1 MINPNL
7 RNVAIIAHV
16 DHGKTTLVDEML
28 KQSGVNRENQSVVE
42 RVMDSNDLERERGIT
57 ILAKNTAVTYGD
69 VKINIVDT
77 PGHADFGGEV
87 ERILKMVNG
96 VILLVDAAEGPM
108 PQTRFV
114 LSRALELGHK
124 VIIVINKI
132 DRPDRRIDEVID
144 EILELLIDLNATDD
158 QLESPILF
166 CSARRGIAS
175 ADQNAEGTD
184 LRPLFETIL
193 SHIPAPEADYDQPF
207 QMLVSALDYNE
218 FVGRI
223 AVGRIERGKLTQNQ
237 DIIVCNYHDDNTS
250 KKLRASNIY
259 EYDGLTKKA
268 ITEAYA
274 GNIIAIS
281 GIGDITIG
289 DTICDPN
296 APEPLPFVQI
306 SAPTMEMTFVV
317 NDSPFAGRE
326 GKYVTSRN
334 LRDRLLKETL
344 KDVSLRV
351 TETDSTDAFNVAGR
365 GEMHLSILMEN
376 MRREGYEFAV
386 SPPRI
391 LTREI
396 DGVLCE
402 PIERLVVDVPENS
415 VGSVMEKMGVRKAEM
430 VQMTPVGSRMK
441 IEFLVPS
448 RGLFGYRNEFLT
460 DTRGEGIM
468 ASVFD
473 RYEPFKGEVA
483 RRSTGSLVAFETGET
498 NAYGLF
504 NAQDR
509 GALFVEAGV
518 PVYEGMV
525 IGVAPKAGDINVN
538 VCKKKNLTNM
548 RAAGSEESLR
558 LVPVRKMSLEQCLE
572 FLADDELLEVTP
584 ENLRLRKSILNNQDR
599 AKYQNRIAKAKS

>member
-28 KQSGVNRENQSVVE
+28 KQSGVYREKSVCRRKSHGLQRPGERTRHYNFSEKYGRHLWRCENQYRRYTGTRRFWRRSGAYPE
-42 RVMDSNDLERERGIT
+42 DGKRRH
-57 ILAKNTAVTYGD
+57 
-69 VKINIVDT
+69 
-77 PGHADFGGEV
+77 PF
-87 ERILKMVNG
+87 
-96 VILLVDAAEGPM
+96 LVDAAEGPM

-193 SHIPAPEADYDQPF
+193 SHIPLQRPITISRFKCWSPHWTTTNS
-207 QMLVSALDYNE
+207 SAGSRWGESN
-218 FVGRI
+218 GANSPRI
-223 AVGRIERGKLTQNQ
+223 R
-237 DIIVCNYHDDNTS
+237 TS
-250 KKLRASNIY
+250 SSAITMMTTPAKTESVNIY

-334 LRDRLLKETL
+334 LGT
-344 KDVSLRV
+344 VS
-351 TETDSTDAFNVAGR
+351 
-365 GEMHLSILMEN
+365 
-376 MRREGYEFAV
+376 
-386 SPPRI
+386 
-391 LTREI
+391 
-396 DGVLCE
+396 
-402 PIERLVVDVPENS
+402 
-415 VGSVMEKMGVRKAEM
+415 
-430 VQMTPVGSRMK
+430 
-441 IEFLVPS
+441 
-448 RGLFGYRNEFLT
+448 
-460 DTRGEGIM
+460 
-468 ASVFD
+468 
-473 RYEPFKGEVA
+473 
-483 RRSTGSLVAFETGET
+483 
-498 NAYGLF
+498 
-504 NAQDR
+504 
-509 GALFVEAGV
+509 
-518 PVYEGMV
+518 
-525 IGVAPKAGDINVN
+525 
-538 VCKKKNLTNM
+538 
-548 RAAGSEESLR
+548 
-558 LVPVRKMSLEQCLE
+558 
-572 FLADDELLEVTP
+572 
-584 ENLRLRKSILNNQDR
+584 
-599 AKYQNRIAKAKS
+599 

>member
-1 MINPNL
+1 
-7 RNVAIIAHV
+7 
-16 DHGKTTLVDEML
+16 
-28 KQSGVNRENQSVVE
+28 
-42 RVMDSNDLERERGIT
+42 
-57 ILAKNTAVTYGD
+57 
-69 VKINIVDT
+69 
-77 PGHADFGGEV
+77 
-87 ERILKMVNG
+87 
-96 VILLVDAAEGPM
+96 M

-448 RGLFGYRNEFLT
+448 RGLFGYRNEF
-460 DTRGEGIM
+460 
-468 ASVFD
+468 
-473 RYEPFKGEVA
+473 
-483 RRSTGSLVAFETGET
+483 
-498 NAYGLF
+498 
-504 NAQDR
+504 
-509 GALFVEAGV
+509 
-518 PVYEGMV
+518 
-525 IGVAPKAGDINVN
+525 
-538 VCKKKNLTNM
+538 
-548 RAAGSEESLR
+548 
-558 LVPVRKMSLEQCLE
+558 
-572 FLADDELLEVTP
+572 
-584 ENLRLRKSILNNQDR
+584 
-599 AKYQNRIAKAKS
+599 